1 MEVNKMTE
9 NKELIKVDE
18 NQNWEEALDTE
29 NWISP
34 LVDVFET
41 KDDFI
46 LSANMPGVERKN
58 IKLKLEDQNLI
69 IIGKIDYQS
78 KINRNYIL
86 QESEIGNY
94 YRKFKIA
101 DTIDTSKIE
110 AKFDNGQLS
119 VKLAKSERIKPIT
132 INIK

>member
-1 MEVNKMTE
+1 MTE

-18 NQNWEEALDTE
+18 AQNWEEALDTE

-69 IIGKIDYQS
+69 IIGKIDYQPA
-78 KINRNYIL
+78 INRNYIL
-86 QESEIGNY
+86 KESETGNY

-132 INIK
+132 INIE